1 MPGLDALLI
10 ELADGLVEEAG
21 GPAQGVRVEV
31 ERVDLAL
38 PVEARMDGDGHIVAT
53 LPRGRLVTGFM
64 VPPGRLRVS
73 FARGAR

>member
-1 MPGLDALLI
+1 MRGLDALLL

-21 GPAQGVRVEV
+21 GPEQGVRVEV
-31 ERVDLAL
+31 ERVELAL
-38 PVEARMDGDGHIVAT
+38 PVEARLDGAGRIVAT

-73 FARGAR
+73 FTRGAP